1 MTLVLHIGFSRTGST
16 FFQTE
21 MLDRFDMEV
30 QSPAYLD
37 RKMINFLNDKIIMRG
52 RNSLVQPLTNEEINE
67 FKSLRKSSNTFISNE
82 GLIGDAYNNMLPLY
96 YNLDLIKALDNDTK
110 VVIFIRAQH
119 KLLASY
125 YNYAVQEGYYAGI
138 KKFLN
143 YQNRDF
149 QSFNSLRYN
158 DANVEIQSLDFYELL
173 ISIKKLF
180 GPEKVLM
187 LPIEMLHNDTESFIR
202 KLEIFCG
209 AAFNRN
215 DFNPGI
221 KNIGMSSAQI
231 YLLRIVNRISDTKLF
246 GLRVFPKANERIKF
260 NFFGGR
266 FSFFERAFNKI
277 IDRKFIVK
285 IVVFW
290 GRGSFSINKSFK
302 NKIKNKLKESNLKLS
317 EEIKCNLV
325 EYDY

>member
-1 MTLVLHIGFSRTGST
+1 
-16 FFQTE
+16 

-30 QSPAYLD
+30 QSPAFLD
-37 RKMINFLNDKIIMRG
+37 RKMINFLNDKVIMRG
-52 RNSLVQPLTNEEINE
+52 RNSLVQPLTSEEINE
-67 FKSLRKSSNTFISNE
+67 FKSLRKSSNTFISSE
-82 GLIGDAYNNMLPLY
+82 GLIGDAFNNMLPLY
-96 YNLDLIKALDNDTK
+96 YNLDLMKALDSDIK
-110 VVIFIRAQH
+110 IIIFIRAQH

-138 KKFLN
+138 EKFLN
-143 YQNRDF
+143 YHNKDF

-158 DANVEIQSLDFYELL
+158 NSNVEIQSLDFYELL
-173 ISIKKLF
+173 ISVRKLF

-187 LPIEMLHNDTESFIR
+187 LPIEMLRNDTEVFIR
-202 KLEIFCG
+202 RLEIFCG

-215 DFNPGI
+215 GFNPGI
-221 KNIGMSSAQI
+221 KNIGMNSAQI
-231 YLLRIVNRISDTKLF
+231 YFLRIVNRISDTKLF

-260 NFFGGR
+260 NFFGSR
-266 FSFFERAFNKI
+266 LSFFERAFNKI
-277 IDRKFIVK
+277 IDRKFMVK
-285 IVVFW
+285 LVVFW